1 MRKSGWTV
9 ATGLGSL
16 VLLLTACGGSSS
28 STSSAGAPSSTAIQ
42 STAASSAGTGSSS
55 SSASSSSPK
64 STANA
69 KATHSSSAPKQTA
82 EAQPSSNAGVTF
94 PPVGTTVLIVQR
106 SNLGWVMAKASGIVV
121 YTYDK
126 DSTGGAPT
134 CTGSC
139 ASVWAPVTGMPK
151 AGPADTFPGSFGTV
165 TAGGKKVITYN
176 GHPLYVYVGAPALS
190 TCRSSV
196 AMEYRGSSA
205 SARSSATLASAPSP
219 DCQATNASRAAG
231 AAT

>member
-28 STSSAGAPSSTAIQ
+28 STTSTTGAASGTATQ
-42 STAASSAGTGSSS
+42 STASSASSTGS
-55 SSASSSSPK
+55 SSASSATSSPN

-82 EAQPSSNAGVTF
+82 ESQPSSNAGVTF
-94 PPVGTTVLIVQR
+94 PPVGTTVLIVQH
-106 SNLGWVMAKASGIVV
+106 SNLGWVMAKASGIIV
-121 YTYDK
+121 YTYAK
-126 DSTGGAPT
+126 DSKGGAPT

-151 AGPADTFPGSFGTV
+151 AGPADTFPGAFGLV
-165 TAGGKKVITYN
+165 TGAGGQKVITYD
-176 GHPLYVYVGAPALS
+176 GYPLYTYVGAPVLS
-190 TCRSSV
+190 TKGNGIDGVWHVIKLSESDIS
-196 AMEYRGSSA
+196 G
-205 SARSSATLASAPSP
+205 
-219 DCQATNASRAAG
+219 G
-231 AAT
+231 

>member
-28 STSSAGAPSSTAIQ
+28 SSSSTGGASDTATQGTAVSSAS
-42 STAASSAGTGSSS
+42 TGSSS
-55 SSASSSSPK
+55 SSSAT

-69 KATHSSSAPKQTA
+69 KATQSSSASRQTA

-94 PPVGTTVLIVQR
+94 PPIGTTVLIVQH
-106 SNLGWVMAKASGIVV
+106 SNLGWVMARADGIVV
-121 YTYDK
+121 YTNGKDK
-126 DSTGGAPT
+126 KGGAPT

-151 AGPADTFPGSFGTV
+151 AGPADNFPGTFGLV
-165 TAGGKKVITYN
+165 TGAGGTKQITYN
-176 GHPLYVYVGAPALS
+176 GYPLYTYVGAPILS
-190 TCRSSV
+190 TKGNGIDGVWHVIKLSQSDI
-196 AMEYRGSSA
+196 S
-205 SARSSATLASAPSP
+205 
-219 DCQATNASRAAG
+219 G
-231 AAT
+231 A

>member
-28 STSSAGAPSSTAIQ
+28 SSSSTGGASDTATQGTAVSSAS
-42 STAASSAGTGSSS
+42 TGSSS
-55 SSASSSSPK
+55 SSSAT

-69 KATHSSSAPKQTA
+69 KATQSSSASRQTA

-94 PPVGTTVLIVQR
+94 PPIGTTVLIVQH
-106 SNLGWVMAKASGIVV
+106 SNLGWVMARADGIVV
-121 YTYDK
+121 YTYGKDK
-126 DSTGGAPT
+126 KGGAPT

-151 AGPADTFPGSFGTV
+151 AGPADNFPGTFGLV
-165 TAGGKKVITYN
+165 TGAGGTKQITYN
-176 GHPLYVYVGAPALS
+176 GYPLYTYVGAPILS
-190 TCRSSV
+190 TKGNGIDGVWHVIKLSQSDI
-196 AMEYRGSSA
+196 S
-205 SARSSATLASAPSP
+205 
-219 DCQATNASRAAG
+219 G
-231 AAT
+231 A

>member
-28 STSSAGAPSSTAIQ
+28 STSTTTGAASGTATQGGASSTA
-42 STAASSAGTGSSS
+42 STGS
-55 SSASSSSPK
+55 SSASSSSSSPA
-64 STANA
+64 SSANA
-69 KATHSSSAPKQTA
+69 NPTQSVPKDTSSAD
-82 EAQPSSNAGVTF
+82 AQPSSNNGVTF
-94 PPVGTTVLIVQR
+94 PAIGTTVLIVQH
-106 SNLGWVMAKASGIVV
+106 SNLGWVMAKASGYVV

-126 DSTGGAPT
+126 DSKGGPPT

-151 AGPADTFPGSFGTV
+151 AGPADTFPGTFGTV

-176 GHPLYVYVGAPALS
+176 GYPLYTYVADHVLTTKGNGIDGVWHVIKLS
-190 TCRSSV
+190 ESDIT
-196 AMEYRGSSA
+196 G
-205 SARSSATLASAPSP
+205 
-219 DCQATNASRAAG
+219 G
-231 AAT
+231 